1 MDLAFHDQESPGIL
15 TPYELEAQTER
26 NRAAYEREEL
36 VKLSA
41 EQVGDLSEEDESEEH
56 RRYLDPQPDADP
68 KAGPDLQSEA
78 YPPADVA
85 ETPSPDDTS
94 APEGT
99 HPATTDQP
107 TTEGRGACP
116 DVKKADQYPAAA
128 TPEDGAG
135 NHPPDDTPAT
145 EGVPKATTGQP
156 ARPDNHISPQSFYG
170 TGLSR
175 QTCTIDWDYWHVDP

>member
-1 MDLAFHDQESPGIL
+1 MNRKNTEDIL
-15 TPYELEAQTER
+15 IHNQMEIPKQAQIYNQRPIPLRTEQGTP
-26 NRAAYEREEL
+26 
-36 VKLSA
+36 
-41 EQVGDLSEEDESEEH
+41 H
-56 RRYLDPQPDADP
+56 RTTQRRR
-68 KAGPDLQSEA
+68 KA
-78 YPPADVA
+78 
-85 ETPSPDDTS
+85 
-94 APEGT
+94 

-175 QTCTIDWDYWHVDP
+175 KTCTIDWDYWHEVARS